1 MKSLRELKEQALSAL
16 KGHWF
21 IAIIA
26 SFIASI
32 LGGLSMSGDSTSV
45 ELNFGEG
52 SMPPIEEL
60 LVGLDPDTMEMVLT
74 VFSIMMTWITVMAIL
89 LSIYSIVYF
98 IVGGAVAVGYS
109 QFNVDLIDGKKARLA
124 SLFDSF
130 NIWSTALI
138 SRILMGIYTFLW
150 SLLFFIP
157 GIIASFSYAMVP
169 FVLAENPTLTANEAI
184 AESKI
189 LMKGNKWRLFCL
201 NFSFIGWYLLGVLTL
216 GIANIWV
223 IPYHQA
229 AVAAFYRDIKPAPVP
244 QSADLWA

>member
-26 SFIASI
+26 SFIASM
-32 LGGLSMSGDSTSV
+32 LGGLSMSGGSTSV
-45 ELNFGEG
+45 ELNFGESG
-52 SMPPIEEL
+52 MPPIEEL

-216 GIANIWV
+216 GISNIWV

-229 AVAAFYRDIKPAPVP
+229 AVAAFYRDIKPAPAP